1 MLMKNQKN
9 QRNTNIKKF
18 SQIYKKYEENYKKR
32 ENSKKKHI
40 KNSNNRG
47 TWRNENSLEMF
58 IV

>member
-1 MLMKNQKN
+1 MSMKNEKKMN
-9 QRNTNIKKF
+9 ESNIKKF

-32 ENSKKKHI
+32 ENSKKKKT
-40 KNSNNRG
+40 KNINNRG